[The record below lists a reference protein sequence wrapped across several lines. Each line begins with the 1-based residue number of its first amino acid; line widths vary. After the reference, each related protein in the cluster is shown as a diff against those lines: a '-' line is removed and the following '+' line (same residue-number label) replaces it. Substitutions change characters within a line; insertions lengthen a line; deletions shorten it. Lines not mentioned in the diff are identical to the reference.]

1 MLKQLMAILAFE
13 KIHASLTALF
23 VLREDLFFGLA
34 SVLVTG
40 NKTLAGIKVTKRA
53 KNIEYAIR
61 DVIAHTEQLV
71 KNGKKIYYLNIG
83 DPAAFDFKT
92 PQNVKD
98 ALCKAVEQDD
108 NYYSPSEGRVDLRE
122 AIVRKEKRVNN
133 VDISAENVL
142 ITEGISEGIQMILA
156 ALVEKGD
163 EILFP
168 GPTYPPYI
176 SYTKFFDGT
185 PVAYETIEEEEWRP
199 NLDDLRSKIS
209 PKTRAIVITNPNNPT
224 GSVYGKK
231 TIQEMLDIAGEHDLL
246 VLSDEIYD
254 QLTYEKE
261 FVSTAN
267 LSKDVPVV
275 GLNGFSKVYQMTGW
289 RLGYM
294 YFKGEGKQLDALK
307 LGVEKQCRIRL
318 CANTP
323 VQIAGAAALD
333 GPQDFVKDIVDRLK
347 QRRDFAWKRLNEIEG
362 ISTTKPEGAFYIFP
376 KIHEVGSRWKTDMEF
391 VVELLKETG
400 VLIVNGS
407 GFDPVY
413 GKGHARVVFL
423 PPIEELDEA
432 FNALERFMK
441 KKQKKEAHGRVG
453 YS

>member
-1 MLKQLMAILAFE
+1 MA
-13 KIHASLTALF
+13 
-23 VLREDLFFGLA
+23 
-34 SVLVTG
+34 
-40 NKTLAGIKVTKRA
+40 
-53 KNIEYAIR
+53 Y
-61 DVIAHTEQLV
+61 TEQLV
-71 KNGKKIYYLNIG
+71 KNGQKIYYLNIG

-98 ALCKAVEQDD
+98 ALSKAIEQDD
-108 NYYSPSEGRVDLRE
+108 NYYSPSEGSADLRE
-122 AIVRKEKRVNN
+122 AIVRKEKKVNN
-133 VDISAENVL
+133 VDISADNVL
-142 ITEGISEGIQMILA
+142 ITEGISEGIQMILG

-176 SYTKFFDGT
+176 SYTRFFDGT
-185 PVAYETIEEEEWRP
+185 PVAYETIEEEGWQP

-209 PKTRAIVITNPNNPT
+209 EKTRAIVIINPNNPT
-224 GSVYGKK
+224 GAVYDRKM
-231 TIQEMLDIAGEHDLL
+231 IQEMLDIAGEHDLL

-261 FVSTAN
+261 FVSTAY

-294 YFKGEGKQLDALK
+294 YFKGEGKQLDELK
-307 LGVEKQCRIRL
+307 QAVEKECRIRI

-323 VQIAGAAALD
+323 VQIAGAAALN
-333 GPQDFVKDIVDRLK
+333 GPQDCVKDIVDRLK

-376 KIHEVGSRWKTDMEF
+376 KIHEVGTRWKTDMEF

-413 GKGHARVVFL
+413 GKGHARAVFL

-432 FNALERFMK
+432 FNALEQFMK
-441 KKQKKEAHGRVG
+441 KRKKP
-453 YS
+453 

>member
-1 MLKQLMAILAFE
+1 MARF
-13 KIHASLTALF
+13 K
-23 VLREDLFFGLA
+23 
-34 SVLVTG
+34 VTG
-40 NKTLAGIKVTKRA
+40 RA

-61 DVIAHTEQLV
+61 DVISHTQQLV
-71 KNGKKIYYLNIG
+71 RDGKKIYYLNIG

-92 PQNVKD
+92 PQYVKD
-98 ALCKAVEQDD
+98 ALCEAIEHDN
-108 NYYSPSEGRVDLRE
+108 NYYSPSEGRPELRE
-122 AIVRKEKRVNN
+122 AIVGKEKRVNN
-133 VDISAENVL
+133 VDITADNVL
-142 ITEGISEGIQMILA
+142 VTEGISEGIQMILA
-156 ALVEKGD
+156 ALVERGD

-185 PVAYETIEEEEWRP
+185 PVAYETIEKEGWQP
-199 NLDDLRSKIS
+199 NIDDLRRKIS
-209 PKTRAIVITNPNNPT
+209 ANTRAIVITNPNNPT

-231 TIQEMLDIAGEHDLL
+231 IVQEMLNIAGEHELI

-261 FVSTAN
+261 FASAAC

-294 YFKGEGKQLDALK
+294 YFKGQGKQLDDLR

-323 VQIAGAAALD
+323 VQIAGAAALN
-333 GPQDFVKDIVDRLK
+333 GPQDFVKGIVDKLK
-347 QRRDFAWKRLNEIEG
+347 ERRDYAWKRLNEIEG
-362 ISTTKPEGAFYIFP
+362 ITTTKPEGAFYIFP
-376 KIHEVGSRWKTDMEF
+376 KIHDVGIRWRTDMQF

-407 GFDPVY
+407 GFDPIY
-413 GKGHARVVFL
+413 GKGHARLVFL
-423 PPIEELDEA
+423 PPIQELEEA
-432 FNALERFMK
+432 FNGIERFMK
-441 KKQKKEAHGRVG
+441 KKER
-453 YS
+453 ST

>member
-1 MLKQLMAILAFE
+1 MCLCRRLKKMVKV
-13 KIHASLTALF
+13 KITA
-23 VLREDLFFGLA
+23 
-34 SVLVTG
+34 
-40 NKTLAGIKVTKRA
+40 RA
-53 KNIEYAIR
+53 QTIEYAIR
-61 DVIAHTEQLV
+61 DVIAHTDQLV

-108 NYYSPSEGRVDLRE
+108 NYYSPSEGRVELRE
-122 AIVRKEKRVNN
+122 AIVGKEKRVNN
-133 VDISAENVL
+133 VDITADNVL
-142 ITEGISEGIQMILA
+142 VTDGISEGIQMILA

-185 PVAYETIEEEEWRP
+185 PVAYETIEEEAWQP
-199 NLDDLRSKIS
+199 NIDDLRSKIS
-209 PKTRAIVITNPNNPT
+209 HKTRAIVITNPNNPT
-224 GSVYGKK
+224 GSVYDKK
-231 TIQEMLDIAGEHDLL
+231 VIQQILDIAGEHDLL

-261 FVSTAN
+261 FVSTAC

-294 YFKGEGKQLDALK
+294 YFKGEGKQLDELK
-307 LGVEKQCRIRL
+307 LAVEKECRIRI

-323 VQIAGAAALD
+323 VQIAATAALN
-333 GPQDFVKDIVDRLK
+333 GPQDFVKDILEKLK
-347 QRRDFAWKRLNEIEG
+347 QRRNFAWKRLNEIEG
-362 ISTTKPEGAFYIFP
+362 ISTAKPEGAFYIFP
-376 KIHEVGSRWKTDMEF
+376 KIHGVGSRWKTDMDF

-413 GKGHARVVFL
+413 GKGHARIVFL
-423 PPIEELDEA
+423 PPIEELEEA
-432 FNALERFMK
+432 FNALEGFIK
-441 KKQKKEAHGRVG
+441 KKQKKEALKHVG
-453 YS
+453 YG

>member
-1 MLKQLMAILAFE
+1 L
-13 KIHASLTALF
+13 
-23 VLREDLFFGLA
+23 
-34 SVLVTG
+34 
-40 NKTLAGIKVTKRA
+40 GIKVTGRA
-53 KNIEYAIR
+53 SNIEYAIR
-61 DVIAHTEQLV
+61 DVIAYTTQLV
-71 KNGKKIYYLNIG
+71 KDGKKIYYLNIG

-98 ALCKAVEQDD
+98 ALCKAVQKDD
-108 NYYSPSEGRVDLRE
+108 NYYSPSEGRLDLRE
-122 AIVRKEKRVNN
+122 AIVRKEKKINN
-133 VDISAENVL
+133 VDITADKVL
-142 ITEGISEGIQMILA
+142 ITEGISEGIQMILG

-176 SYTKFFDGT
+176 SYTRFFDGT
-185 PVAYETIEEEEWRP
+185 PVAYETIEGEGWHP
-199 NLDDLRSKIS
+199 NIDDLRSKITK
-209 PKTRAIVITNPNNPT
+209 KTRAIVIINPNNPT
-224 GSVYGKK
+224 GSVYDRK
-231 TIQEMLDIAGEHDLL
+231 TIKEILDIAGEHDLP

-261 FVSTAN
+261 FVSAAY
-267 LSKDVPVV
+267 LSKDVPIV
-275 GLNGFSKVYQMTGW
+275 GLNGFSKVYQMTGL

-294 YFKGEGKQLDALK
+294 YFKGKGKQLDALK
-307 LGVEKQCRIRL
+307 EGVEKECRIRI

-323 VQIAGAAALD
+323 VQIAATAALN

-376 KIHEVGSRWKTDMEF
+376 KIHAVGTRWKTDMEF

-413 GKGHARVVFL
+413 GKGHARAVFL
-423 PPIEELDEA
+423 PPIAELEEA
-432 FNALERFMK
+432 FNALEEFMK
-441 KKQKKEAHGRVG
+441 KSKSKKP
-453 YS
+453 